1 MAHPSAPKVN
11 LVFLT
16 LLVVGGPGLL
26 ALSGCASSRLC
37 QENPSRVALEKK
49 IFTLE
54 DQIEVQKRKIVSLQG
69 ELTKRKPNPVLEES
83 MGETLVD
90 SSFESMNTYYEAI
103 SLRDAGKYDEA
114 VERLNQFVLENPDHV
129 YSDRAQFLI
138 LDSHFKNREYGLVL
152 VDSFLLENRYSE
164 SRKIPEAI
172 HKRALAYLN
181 LGDRA
186 KGIQTLKMVVESF
199 PNSAVLPS
207 AKEMLASLQS
217 SETQL

>member
-16 LLVVGGPGLL
+16 LFVVGGTGLVG
-26 ALSGCASSRLC
+26 LSGCAGSRLC
-37 QENPSRVALEKK
+37 QESPARVSLEKK

-54 DQIEVQKRKIVSLQG
+54 DQIEVQKRKILSLQG
-69 ELTKRKPNPVLEES
+69 ELTHRKPNTVLEES
-83 MGETLVD
+83 MGETLAD

-114 VERLNQFVLENPDHV
+114 VEKLNRFILENPDHV

-138 LDSHFKNREYGLVL
+138 LDSHFKNREYGLAL
-152 VDSFLLENRYSE
+152 VDSFLLENRYTD

-181 LGDRA
+181 LGDKE
-186 KGIQTLKMVVESF
+186 KGAQTLKILVETF

-207 AKEMLASLQS
+207 AKETLASLQP
-217 SETQL
+217 SETQP

>member
-11 LVFLT
+11 LVFLA
-16 LLVVGGPGLL
+16 LLVVGGAGLVGL
-26 ALSGCASSRLC
+26 FGCAGSRLC
-37 QENPSRVALEKK
+37 QESPARVSLEKK
-49 IFTLE
+49 IFSLE
-54 DQIEVQKRKIVSLQG
+54 DQIEVQKRKILSLQG
-69 ELTKRKPNPVLEES
+69 ELTHRKPNPVLEES
-83 MGETLVD
+83 MGETLAD

-114 VERLNQFVLENPDHV
+114 VEKLNRFILENPDHV

-138 LDSHFKNREYGLVL
+138 LDSHFKNREYGLAL
-152 VDSFLLENRYSE
+152 VDSFLLENRYTD

-181 LGDRA
+181 LGDKE
-186 KGIQTLKMVVESF
+186 KGAQTLKILVETF

-207 AKEMLASLQS
+207 AKETLASLQP
-217 SETQL
+217 SETQP